1 MIEVIKK
8 YWHVFWHFRKMHLMT
23 TVERRADFVFWG
35 GVSVMWTIFNVFFFS
50 LILGVSNTIG
60 GWSMYEM
67 YVLLGVFSIID
78 SFTWGLFYFNMSRY
92 TNSVYDGDLNSIL
105 LKPINPIFMLMTR
118 YNNYNN
124 SFRFF
129 IGIGMTI
136 WAVSKLDVTP
146 SFMEVVLFICVLF
159 LSMLCIYF
167 IWFILSTFAF
177 YFERLNNINEIIPN
191 LRRVWQVPRE
201 VFPGFF
207 AVILTYI
214 FPMAL
219 VVSLPTEILTNKYNP
234 LLLLYLLCFTLVTI
248 IISYFFFTVSV
259 KKYGGMAN

>member
-1 MIEVIKK
+1 MYKTLNK
-8 YWHVFWHFRKMHLMT
+8 YWVIFWHFRKMHLMT
-23 TVERRADFVFWG
+23 TVERRADFIFWG
-35 GVSVMWTIFNVFFFS
+35 GISLLWTIFNVFFFS
-50 LILGVSNTIG
+50 LILGVSDTIG
-60 GWSMYEM
+60 GWTRYEM
-67 YVLLGVFSIID
+67 YTLLGVFSIID
-78 SFTWGLFYFNMSRY
+78 SFTWGLFYFNMARY
-92 TNSVYDGDLNSIL
+92 TNSIYDGELNSIL

-124 SFRFF
+124 SFRLI

-136 WAVSKLDVTP
+136 WAVSKLAYTP
-146 SFMEVVLFICVLF
+146 SLINILFFVAVLV

-167 IWFILSTFAF
+167 LWFIMSTFSF

-201 VFPGFF
+201 VFPGLP
-207 AVILTYI
+207 AIILTYI

-219 VVSLPTEILTNKYNP
+219 VISLPAEILTNKYNP
-234 LLLLYLLCFTLVTI
+234 WLILYLFCFTLTVMI
-248 IISYFFFTVSV
+248 LSYFFFKISV